1 MSSRFAR
8 DILIAMVSAILL
20 LGSFSGG
27 VLVGW
32 ILPKSSAAAAPAI
45 DLNSPLQPATEIPT
59 GDSGGKESFAPFWEA
74 WDLVHSLYVD
84 QPVNDTELM
93 RGAIRGM
100 LDALGD
106 PHTSYM
112 SPDEYS
118 QANSS
123 LQGEYD
129 GIGAVVDITGDYL
142 KIISPMPNSP
152 AEKAGIKIG
161 DLVIAVDGEDM
172 TGVDGSVVLSKV
184 KGPAGTTVVLTIRRE
199 GVEEPIEISVT
210 RAKIVQSSVTS
221 KMLDSGIAY
230 VALSTFGDNTTRDL
244 RTALKELLAQE
255 PKGLIL
261 DLRYNGGGYLETAV
275 EVTSEFIN
283 TGNVLLEQ
291 YGDGTITEYK
301 VEKGGLALEIPLVV
315 LVNEGSASASEITAG
330 ALQDSGRARLVGVTT
345 YGKGTVQKWLALQD
359 DAGAVRITI
368 ARWLTPKERQ
378 INGSGL
384 TPDVV
389 VEMTEEDYAAERDP
403 QLDKAVELL
412 LQAN

>member
-1 MSSRFAR
+1 MSSRLAR
-8 DILIAMVSAILL
+8 NLLIALVAAILL

-32 ILPKSSAAAAPAI
+32 ILPKSSASAQTVELNPPTRQETDAPKNSS
-45 DLNSPLQPATEIPT
+45 DLDET
-59 GDSGGKESFAPFWEA
+59 FAPFWEA

-84 QPVNDTELM
+84 QPVNDNELM

-112 SPDEYS
+112 SPDEYT

-123 LQGEYD
+123 LQGEYE
-129 GIGAVVDITGDYL
+129 GIGAVVDITGEYL

-161 DLVIAVDGEDM
+161 DLIIAVDGQDM

-184 KGPAGTTVVLTIRRE
+184 KGPAGTEVILTILRE
-199 GVEEPIEISVT
+199 GVSEPFDIKVT
-210 RAKIVQSSVTS
+210 RAKIVQSSVSS

-244 RTALKELLAQE
+244 RNALKELMAQE

-261 DLRYNGGGYLETAV
+261 DLRFNGGGYLETAV
-275 EVTSEFIN
+275 EVTSQFIN

-301 VEKGGLALEIPLVV
+301 AEKGGLALDIPMVV

-330 ALQDSGRARLVGVTT
+330 ALQDAGRARLVGVTT
-345 YGKGTVQKWLALQD
+345 YGKGTVQKWLELQD
-359 DAGAVRITI
+359 GQGAVRITI

-389 VEMTEEDYAAERDP
+389 VEMTEEDYAADRDP

-412 LQAN
+412 LQSD

>member
-1 MSSRFAR
+1 M
-8 DILIAMVSAILL
+8 
-20 LGSFSGG
+20 
-27 VLVGW
+27 
-32 ILPKSSAAAAPAI
+32 
-45 DLNSPLQPATEIPT
+45 
-59 GDSGGKESFAPFWEA
+59 
-74 WDLVHSLYVD
+74 
-84 QPVNDTELM
+84 
-93 RGAIRGM
+93 
-100 LDALGD
+100 
-106 PHTSYM
+106 
-112 SPDEYS
+112 
-118 QANSS
+118 
-123 LQGEYD
+123 
-129 GIGAVVDITGDYL
+129 
-142 KIISPMPNSP
+142 
-152 AEKAGIKIG
+152 
-161 DLVIAVDGEDM
+161 
-172 TGVDGSVVLSKV
+172 
-184 KGPAGTTVVLTIRRE
+184 
-199 GVEEPIEISVT
+199 
-210 RAKIVQSSVTS
+210 
-221 KMLDSGIAY
+221 
-230 VALSTFGDNTTRDL
+230 
-244 RTALKELLAQE
+244 
-255 PKGLIL
+255 
-261 DLRYNGGGYLETAV
+261 

>member
-1 MSSRFAR
+1 MSSRSAR
-8 DILIAMVSAILL
+8 NLLIGMVAAILL

-32 ILPKSSAAAAPAI
+32 ILPKSIPNPVLAVNPAPNQESTSTPA
-45 DLNSPLQPATEIPT
+45 DLETT
-59 GDSGGKESFAPFWEA
+59 FKPFWEA

-84 QPVNDTELM
+84 QPVDDQALM
-93 RGAIRGM
+93 RGAISGM
-100 LDALGD
+100 MDALGD
-106 PHTSYM
+106 PHTGYM
-112 SPDEYS
+112 TPQDYT

-123 LQGEYD
+123 LQGEYE
-129 GIGAVVDITGDYL
+129 GIGAVVDITGEYL

-161 DLVIAVDGEDM
+161 DLIIAVDGKDM

-184 KGPAGTTVVLTIRRE
+184 KGPAGTPVVLTIRRE
-199 GVEEPIEISVT
+199 GTEEPIDITVT
-210 RAKIVQSSVTS
+210 RARIVQSSINY

-230 VALSTFGDNTTRDL
+230 IQLSTFGDNTTKDL
-244 RTALKELLAQE
+244 RAALKDLLAKE

-275 EVTSEFIN
+275 EVTSQFIN

-301 VEKGGLALEIPLVV
+301 VEKGGLALDIPMVV

-330 ALQDSGRARLVGVTT
+330 ALQDSGRAKLVGVTT
-345 YGKGTVQKWLALQD
+345 YGKGTVQKWLPLQD

-378 INGSGL
+378 INGVGL
-384 TPDVV
+384 TPDV
-389 VEMTEEDYAAERDP
+389 EIKRTEEDIAADRDP

>member
-1 MSSRFAR
+1 MSSRLAR
-8 DILIAMVSAILL
+8 NLLIGMVAAILL

-32 ILPKSSAAAAPAI
+32 VLPKSAPAPV
-45 DLNSPLQPATEIPT
+45 LSVNPAPQQDATSTPANLET
-59 GDSGGKESFAPFWEA
+59 TFKPFWEA

-84 QPVNDTELM
+84 QPVDDLTLM
-93 RGAIRGM
+93 RGAITGM
-100 LDALGD
+100 MNALGD
-106 PHTSYM
+106 PHTGYM
-112 SPDEYS
+112 TPQDYT

-123 LQGEYD
+123 LQGEYE

-142 KIISPMPNSP
+142 KIISPMPKSP

-161 DLVIAVDGEDM
+161 DLIIAVNGEDM

-184 KGPAGTTVVLTIRRE
+184 KGPAGTQVVLTIRRE
-199 GVEEPIEISVT
+199 GAEEPIDITVT
-210 RAKIVQSSVTS
+210 RARIVQSSVNY
-221 KMLDSGIAY
+221 KMLDSGVAY
-230 VALSTFGDNTTRDL
+230 VQLSTFGDNTTKDL
-244 RTALKELLAQE
+244 RAALKDLLAQE

-275 EVTSEFIN
+275 EVTSQFIN

-301 VEKGGLALEIPLVV
+301 AEKGGLALDIPMVV

-330 ALQDSGRARLVGVTT
+330 ALQDSGRAKLVGVTT
-345 YGKGTVQKWLALQD
+345 YGKGTVQKWLALKD

-378 INGSGL
+378 INGTGL
-384 TPDVV
+384 TPDV
-389 VEMTEEDYAAERDP
+389 EIKRTEEDIAADRDP

>member
-1 MSSRFAR
+1 MSSRLAR
-8 DILIAMVSAILL
+8 NILIVMVAAMLL

-32 ILPKSSAAAAPAI
+32 ILPKSSAAAAAAA
-45 DLNSPLQPATEIPT
+45 DLNSPQPATGTPAGSSA
-59 GDSGGKESFAPFWEA
+59 GDVSFAPFWEA

-84 QPVNDTELM
+84 QPVNDNELM

-112 SPDEYS
+112 SPEEYT

-123 LQGEYD
+123 LEGEYD

-199 GVEEPIEISVT
+199 GAEEPIDISVT

-244 RTALKELLAQE
+244 RNALKELLAQE

-261 DLRYNGGGYLETAV
+261 DLRYNGGGYLQTAV

-283 TGNVLLEQ
+283 SGNVLLEQ

-301 VEKGGLALEIPLVV
+301 AEKGGLALDIPMVV

-330 ALQDSGRARLVGVTT
+330 ALQDAGRARLVGVTT
-345 YGKGTVQKWLALQD
+345 YGKGTVQKWLPLQD

-378 INGSGL
+378 INGAGL

-389 VEMTEEDYAAERDP
+389 VEMTEEDYAADRDP

-412 LQAN
+412 LEAN

>member
-1 MSSRFAR
+1 MSSRLAR
-8 DILIAMVSAILL
+8 NLLIALVAAILL

-32 ILPKSSAAAAPAI
+32 ILPKSSASAQNIELNPPTRQETDAPKNPS
-45 DLNSPLQPATEIPT
+45 DLDET
-59 GDSGGKESFAPFWEA
+59 FAPFWEA

-84 QPVNDTELM
+84 QPVNDNELM

-112 SPDEYS
+112 SPDEYT

-123 LQGEYD
+123 LQGEYE
-129 GIGAVVDITGDYL
+129 GIGAVVDITGEYL

-161 DLVIAVDGEDM
+161 DLIIAVDGQDM

-184 KGPAGTTVVLTIRRE
+184 KGPAGTEVILTILRE
-199 GVEEPIEISVT
+199 GVSEPFDIKVT
-210 RAKIVQSSVTS
+210 RAKIVQSSVSS

-244 RTALKELLAQE
+244 RNALKELMAQE

-261 DLRYNGGGYLETAV
+261 DLRFNGGGYLETAV
-275 EVTSEFIN
+275 EVTSQFIN

-301 VEKGGLALEIPLVV
+301 AEKGGLALDIPMVV

-330 ALQDSGRARLVGVTT
+330 ALQDAGRARLVGVTT

-359 DAGAVRITI
+359 GQGAVRITI

-389 VEMTEEDYAAERDP
+389 VEMTEEDYAADRDP

-412 LQAN
+412 LQSD